1 MSKHYSEQERKKLR
15 DEYDKS
21 RERDLADYFA
31 IIGQGFDSSLN
42 LLYKLIGTAHE
53 LSIGRYKERLLLK
66 LISDFL
72 PKRYSVASGF
82 VMFPGT
88 ESDSSGNSHNVS
100 RELDIIIYDS
110 LDYSALFID
119 QDFVIVKPESV
130 RAIIEVKGRLNSNA
144 IDDCMNKFI
153 DFHEKWS
160 KATLLYNSLSLP
172 NLRCP
177 GLFMMN
183 WDIGINSN
191 GYPQCDGER
200 LLEGIVK
207 NYKEKLKVS
216 ENTKILP
223 LLRAAFIHNN
233 CIVNFSENIPIEGDR
248 IEFGYSLSPGKFA
261 KSEKDRTIAYLL
273 YWLDWYLDV
282 PSNTLITRP
291 DCTEGMV
298 SNKILMFE
306 KWYEIDF

>member
-15 DEYDKS
+15 DEYNKS

-31 IIGQGFDSSLN
+31 MIGQGFDSSLN
-42 LLYKLIGTAHE
+42 LLSKLIGTAHE
-53 LSIGRYKERLLLK
+53 PSIGRYKERLLLK

-72 PKRYSVASGF
+72 PKRYSVGSGF
-82 VMFPGT
+82 VMFPDT
-88 ESDSSGNSHNVS
+88 EIDSSGNSHTVS
-100 RELDIIIYDS
+100 KELDIIIYDS
-110 LDYSALFID
+110 LDYSTLFID

-130 RAIIEVKGRLNSNA
+130 RAIIEVKGRLNSKA
-144 IDDCMNKFI
+144 IDDSMNKFI

-160 KATLLYNSLSLP
+160 KATLLYNLLRLP
-172 NLRCP
+172 NLKCP

-183 WDIGINSN
+183 WDIGISSN
-191 GYPQCDGER
+191 GYPECDEKR
-200 LLEGIVK
+200 LVQRIVA
-207 NYKEKLKVS
+207 NYKEKLKGS
-216 ENTKILP
+216 KNTETLP
-223 LLRAAFIHNN
+223 LLTAAFIHNN
-233 CIVNFSENIPIEGDR
+233 CIVNFLKNYPVEGDR
-248 IEFGYSLSPGKFA
+248 IEFGYSLSPGKFS

-273 YWLDWYLDV
+273 YWLDWYLAV

-298 SNKILMFE
+298 SNEILMFE